1 MSWLSFIPA
10 IIEHLG
16 VMGKSY
22 LQRKQVIAE
31 GRVNVEMARATAEA
45 EVMIE
50 KLRAETAWETS
61 MADAS
66 KTSWKDEFWTIVLSV
81 PLILAFVP
89 GAIQYLED
97 GFNVLALMPQW
108 YGIAVGAAISAAFG
122 RNVIQHFTNMKK

>member
-1 MSWLSFIPA
+1 MWLNFIPA

-16 VMGKSY
+16 SMGKTY
-22 LQRKQVIAE
+22 MKRKQVIAE
-31 GRVNVEMARATAEA
+31 GRVNVEIARATAEA
-45 EVMIE
+45 EVMVE
-50 KLRAETAWETS
+50 KLRAETVWENS

-66 KTSWKDEFWTIVLSV
+66 KTSWKDEFWTIVLSI
-81 PLILAFVP
+81 PLVLAFVP
-89 GAIQYLED
+89 GAIPYLED

>member
-1 MSWLSFIPA
+1 MWLNFIPA
-10 IIEHLG
+10 IIEHLST
-16 VMGKSY
+16 MGTAYMK
-22 LQRKQVIAE
+22 RKQVIAE
-31 GRVNVEMARATAEA
+31 GRVNVEIARATAEA

-50 KLRAETAWETS
+50 KLRAETVWENS

-66 KTSWKDEFWTIVLSV
+66 RTSWKDEFWTIVLSI
-81 PLILAFVP
+81 PLILAFIP
-89 GAIQYLED
+89 GAIPYLED